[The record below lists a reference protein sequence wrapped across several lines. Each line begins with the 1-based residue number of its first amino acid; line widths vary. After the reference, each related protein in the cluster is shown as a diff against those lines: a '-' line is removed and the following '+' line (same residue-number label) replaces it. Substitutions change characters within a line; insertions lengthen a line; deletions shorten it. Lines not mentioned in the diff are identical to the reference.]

1 MSNLNFAM
9 VLRLIDKVSAPARG
23 ATSALRRIT
32 AATEAAGRSGV
43 AWSNQQIAT
52 AQAQR
57 QALRG
62 QAFGIA
68 AVVAGAGAALR
79 PAIRFERAM
88 AGVAAVAR
96 ADDEELA
103 RLTATAREL
112 GATTAW
118 AASDAAEGMKFLAMA
133 GFSTNETIAAM
144 PGMLDLASAGAIDL
158 GRASDIA
165 SDILTAF
172 GMKAE
177 DMGRLGDVLTNT
189 FTSSNTDLS
198 LLGETMKYVAP
209 VAKGLGVSLE
219 QAAAMTGK
227 LGDAGI
233 KGSQAGTSLR
243 AMLQRLAALPK
254 PAADAIGELGVQT
267 ADANGNLRDLPT
279 VLAEIDAALK
289 RYGSADRAKM
299 ISEIFGVEALSA
311 AEVLLEQ
318 AGTGALQAYTETL
331 RETGSAARV
340 AARLNNNTAGS
351 LKRLQSVAESA
362 AIGIGTILLPQVR
375 ALIDAVIPAFAAT
388 EAWATAHPE
397 LIALAVKLAAGL
409 LAVRLASIALRWT
422 LLSLAIPILKI
433 IRGASWMLV
442 LLPRLALALTALL
455 NPIRLVRGALIA
467 LRVAMLASGV
477 GALLVGIAMA
487 GIWIHN
493 NWKGLQSFF
502 TGFWQSFREALGP
515 AAPML
520 DAIIERAR
528 QIRDWFA
535 ELLGP
540 MEESQEQWL
549 AWGQSAGEI
558 LGTTLGQIGE
568 WTEANGSLLRTIAR
582 LYISLLGL
590 RLALSALRIAGL
602 IRPLRWTARLI
613 PALTM
618 AIFRG
623 LALGSAGR
631 LAVSGLL
638 AALVWSTSKL
648 IPVLTMATVRTL
660 ALGAA
665 GTRLAVSGLFSA
677 LAWAT
682 SGLIPTLTPK
692 DFKKH
697 ALGRGGKLLS
707 ATSLIAPVNWARIL
721 KFGGAVGVVAS
732 VLEPTPVADG
742 TLAGQPDIGEE
753 ESNRQRMRQDSR
765 YGGAFDKGLALDET
779 TEARAT
785 WFKALL
791 EAGPLPTGDHLAT
804 LEDKARDRR
813 AALEGEAKDLKRLIA
828 AIEAQIAALGD
839 GPMAENLA
847 RPLKQSLALTQQEL
861 ENVEAG
867 IDNVEAELEQAR
879 LRASEL
885 ATVLQQI
892 GNLEARPQINT
903 KSIEAAL
910 AKLREFRAAYRHA
923 TGPVPIVD
931 GRPAYSSDD
940 SPHGGRDRGGP
951 VRRGM
956 PYIVGERGR
965 EIFVPGIAGTILPAR
980 VMKAAMAA
988 SVIAAPVAASIPA
1001 AAEITENL
1009 QVRAATGGPAPLF
1022 SPSKPQVIRQ
1032 GDNVTINNVIHVHAA
1047 HGMSARD
1054 VAREVRREL
1063 ERRESDRRADLH
1075 DGIDY

>member
-57 QALRG
+57 QALQG

-520 DAIIERAR
+520 DAILERAR

-535 ELLGP
+535 DLLGP
-540 MEESQEQWL
+540 MEATEEQWL
-549 AWGQSAGEI
+549 VWGQSAGEI
-558 LGTTLGQIGE
+558 LGNALNQVTE
-568 WTEANGSLLRTIAR
+568 WTKANGNLLRTIAR
-582 LYISLLGL
+582 LYISFLGL

-602 IRPLRWTARLI
+602 IRPLRWTAKLI

-618 AIFRG
+618 AIFK
-623 LALGSAGR
+623 A
-631 LAVSGLL
+631 
-638 AALVWSTSKL
+638 
-648 IPVLTMATVRTL
+648 L

-665 GTRLAVSGLFSA
+665 GTRLAVVGLFKA
-677 LAWAT
+677 LVWAT
-682 SGLIPTLTPK
+682 SGLIPVLTMAAVRTIALGAAGTRLAIVGLFSALNWATSGLIPKLTPK
-692 DFKKH
+692 AFRDL
-697 ALGRGGKLLS
+697 ALGKGAKRLSMSELIEPGKAAKQGKWAKLGKWANWGLRAGG
-707 ATSLIAPVNWARIL
+707 
-721 KFGGAVGVVAS
+721 VAAALGWYFS
-732 VLEPTPVADG
+732 GEVADAELDAQAKPLDPQTEARATRLE
-742 TLAGQPDIGEE
+742 TLLADGEWPTRDKIAALEGEVEERRTRVAAKEEEIAAIPDGPMADTLRRVEQQKLIPLRQELATVEAELKQMRERAGEVATLLQEIGGMKEVTAASINAARQHLRDRRTAHLHDTAPAAKPGGQPDIGEE
-753 ESNRQRMRQDSR
+753 ESNRQRMRQDKK
-765 YGGAFDKGLALDET
+765 YGGAFDTGLALDST
-779 TEARAT
+779 TEARAA
-785 WFKALL
+785 WLKALL

-813 AALEGEAKDLKRLIA
+813 AALEGEAEDLKRLIA

-839 GPMAENLA
+839 GPMAENRA
-847 RPLKQSLALTQQEL
+847 RPLK
-861 ENVEAG
+861 
-867 IDNVEAELEQAR
+867 R
-879 LRASEL
+879 
-885 ATVLQQI
+885 
-892 GNLEARPQINT
+892 
-903 KSIEAAL
+903 K
-910 AKLREFRAAYRHA
+910 H
-923 TGPVPIVD
+923 
-931 GRPAYSSDD
+931 PA
-940 SPHGGRDRGGP
+940 
-951 VRRGM
+951 
-956 PYIVGERGR
+956 
-965 EIFVPGIAGTILPAR
+965 
-980 VMKAAMAA
+980 
-988 SVIAAPVAASIPA
+988 
-1001 AAEITENL
+1001 
-1009 QVRAATGGPAPLF
+1009 
-1022 SPSKPQVIRQ
+1022 
-1032 GDNVTINNVIHVHAA
+1032 
-1047 HGMSARD
+1047 
-1054 VAREVRREL
+1054 
-1063 ERRESDRRADLH
+1063 
-1075 DGIDY
+1075 